1 MESFLKEKRK
11 TKEEKYNWNTWNE
24 TSVKWNSL
32 GRIKIRM
39 DEKFENE
46 EEKIERTLEMREDV
60 HTCELERIME
70 MFERSANETHH
81 LLVLT
86 LKDCIIGW
94 PS

>member
-1 MESFLKEKRK
+1 
-11 TKEEKYNWNTWNE
+11 
-24 TSVKWNSL
+24 
-32 GRIKIRM
+32 
-39 DEKFENE
+39 
-46 EEKIERTLEMREDV
+46 
-60 HTCELERIME
+60 LERIME

>member
-1 MESFLKEKRK
+1 LKKRKEKQRK
-11 TKEEKYNWNTWNE
+11 KNAIETHKMKLVLNE
-24 TSVKWNSL
+24 MHWGESC
-32 GRIKIRM
+32 I
-39 DEKFENE
+39 E

-60 HTCELERIME
+60 NTCELVREE
-70 MFERSANETHH
+70 MFERSANEAHH